1 MFENYQMK
9 ITGEGAIQ
17 QRIPC
22 LRMKQEERVRNFVW
36 ITAFCLQLPL
46 LELVSASD
54 IQGGDQPQE
63 HWPGI
68 RRQLFKH
75 FLKHIMR

>member
-9 ITGEGAIQ
+9 RMGEGVMQ

-36 ITAFCLQLPL
+36 ITALGLQLPL
-46 LELVSASD
+46 LELVGASD
-54 IQGGDQPQE
+54 VQGGDSPQE
-63 HWPGI
+63 DWPGV
-68 RRQLFKH
+68 RRQLFHH
-75 FLKHIMR
+75 FLEN